1 MVELSSDAA
10 MHAPSSGLKG
20 ASSRLIARELRRID
34 DLFITHLGIHLLSS
48 QARLITYLM
57 VHDAASITQ
66 GRDDSPV
73 SYKAFHDMVKRL
85 RQDDLVFYEMAPR
98 DRRKKLIKLSPRVR
112 TLLRLI

>member
-10 MHAPSSGLKG
+10 MHAPSHGLKG

-34 DLFITHLGIHLLSS
+34 DLFIAHLGIHLLSS
-48 QARLITYLM
+48 QARLITYLII
-57 VHDAASITQ
+57 HDAASITQ

-85 RQDDLVFYEMAPR
+85 LHDDLVSYEIVPR
-98 DRRKKLIKLSPRVR
+98 DRRKKLIKLSPRVKS
-112 TLLRLI
+112 LLHLI